1 MGAAWEAGLTHGL
14 QVPVCIQHHLP
25 VKVPLGSIQQLPF
38 LLSEGHTHIFEQ
50 HLSLQQSSGVQ
61 LGGLAT
67 KYQGRHLRHVVIAYQ
82 KTA

>member
-38 LLSEGHTHIFEQ
+38 LLSEGHTHT
-50 HLSLQQSSGVQ
+50 SLNNTCPCNRAVGFNWEGSPQSTRGD
-61 LGGLAT
+61 T
-67 KYQGRHLRHVVIAYQ
+67 
-82 KTA
+82 